1 MKPTIVSSARERV
14 LTGILLTSVGYFLF
28 SLQDASIKLMVVGF
42 SVWQILF
49 FRSATIVS
57 LVLVIGG
64 RKVVADTA
72 RSPVLGAMLL
82 RSFVILSAWLCFYT
96 AARDLQLAELTTIY
110 FAAPV
115 VVTLLS
121 IWLLGEVVPPVRW
134 VAVFTGF
141 VGVFIACN
149 PVRIGFSLPVILVL
163 AAACLWALAI
173 VLMRKIALG
182 ERTLVPLMLNNCF
195 FLIIAGLPMI
205 WFWQTPG
212 AFDLALLVGTGAV
225 GGMGQ
230 YALFEGMRRAEASV
244 VASFEYT
251 SLIWA
256 FALGWLIW
264 NDVPRIG
271 VFAGAILIFAAGVII
286 ILAERRRA

>member
-182 ERTLVPLMLNNCF
+182 ERTLVQLMLNNCF

>member
-57 LVLVIGG
+57 LVLAIGG

-182 ERTLVPLMLNNCF
+182 ERTLVQLMLNNCF

>member
-1 MKPTIVSSARERV
+1 MTPTIVSSARERV

-182 ERTLVPLMLNNCF
+182 ERTLVQLMLNNCF